1 MKFKLILVII
11 LLFEL
16 FIGGT
21 GQIFVIS
28 GIPLRQILFV
38 VILFTF
44 GFDIFI
50 NPKHLKKSSF
60 NWLVIA
66 IIYWALISTL
76 IGFLN
81 GNDTTIIIND
91 LSPVLYFLL
100 FFPLKYYFEKYK
112 LSYSFLYKLL
122 TISSL
127 VVSIF
132 SLSLFYI
139 LQVFFDSKIF
149 LFYEAI
155 QDFFGREIVGLRMG
169 GYVFYPGL
177 FYVYTSIILIL
188 DKGLSQEKL
197 KIYEKI
203 TYLLGLIA
211 LVLSMTKGYI
221 LVLIIGHVLI
231 FSKNI
236 KSTSQLIKSIFLATL
251 TIYVLVINIDFS
263 ESRLSS
269 FSTDSGVNLR
279 FDTFNESIDK
289 FSESIFLG
297 NGFGT
302 ELPSKRFHQENSFMD
317 ILVEQGIIGISL
329 YVFLFVLVYV
339 FRNRNFGLSI
349 AFFMSYILSLTN
361 PYINNPIGIGLIIMV
376 MIFQDKKTI
385 RTL

>member
-11 LLFEL
+11 LLLEL
-16 FIGGT
+16 LIGGT

-28 GIPLRQILFV
+28 GIPSRQILFV

-44 GFDIFI
+44 GFDVLI
-50 NPKHLKKSSF
+50 NPKHFKNSNF

-66 IIYWALISTL
+66 IIFWALISTI
-76 IGFLN
+76 IGILK
-81 GNDTTIIIND
+81 GNDIKIITND
-91 LSPVLYFLL
+91 LTPVLYFLL

-112 LSYSFLYKLL
+112 LSYTFFYKIL

-127 VVSIF
+127 FVSIF

-139 LQVFFDSKIF
+139 LQVFFDSEIF

-155 QDFFGREIVGLRMG
+155 QDFFGREIVWLRTG

-231 FSKNI
+231 FSKYI
-236 KSTSQLIKSIFLATL
+236 KSTSQLVKSIFLATL
-251 TIYVLVINIDFS
+251 VIFVFVINIDLS
-263 ESRLSS
+263 ESRLNS

-279 FDTFNESIDK
+279 YKTFNESIDK
-289 FSESIFLG
+289 FVESMFLG

-317 ILVEQGIIGISL
+317 ILVEQGLIGISF
-329 YVFLFVLVYV
+329 YVFLFVLVYN

-349 AFFMSYILSLTN
+349 VFFMSYILSLTN
-361 PYINNPIGIGLIIMV
+361 PYINNPIGIGLIIIV
-376 MIFQDKKTI
+376 MILLDKKII
-385 RTL
+385 RTS